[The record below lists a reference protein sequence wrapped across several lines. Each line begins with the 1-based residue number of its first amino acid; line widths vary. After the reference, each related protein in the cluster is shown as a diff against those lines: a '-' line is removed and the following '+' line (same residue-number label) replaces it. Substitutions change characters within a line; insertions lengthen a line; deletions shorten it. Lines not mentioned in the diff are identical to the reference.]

1 MALVR
6 TPDVHRADSE
16 ASART
21 ARRRVWRAFSAN
33 PLTLVGAFLAL
44 AFVLVAVFA
53 PELAPHNP
61 FQPLPNGLTAIG
73 APQPPDFRWTGHFF
87 GTDIIGRDMLSR
99 MIYATRVSLQVGVF
113 STLIAG
119 AIGAL
124 VGLISG
130 YFGGFLDNVL
140 MRVTEVVIAFPFLLF
155 IILVV
160 SVLHPQGQ
168 ESVVVMYTVIGLFGW
183 TTLARVT
190 RGLAMSVGRQDF
202 VEAGRALGASD
213 ARLIFR
219 HVLPQVLGTVVVYSS
234 ITIANNILL
243 EATLGYLGV
252 GAAPPIP
259 SWGKMVAEGLDNG
272 GFNVAPWLIL
282 YPGLMI
288 MLAALSFNLI
298 GEGLNDA
305 LNPRK

>member
-16 ASART
+16 ASARP
-21 ARRRVWRAFSAN
+21 ARNRFWRAFSAN
-33 PLTLVGAFLAL
+33 PLTLVGAAMALAL
-44 AFVLVAVFA
+44 VLVALFA

-61 FQPLPNGLTAIG
+61 FQPLPNGLSAIG
-73 APQPPDFRWTGHFF
+73 APEPPDFRWTRHFF

-119 AIGAL
+119 IIGAL
-124 VGLISG
+124 VGLLSG
-130 YFGGFLDNVL
+130 YYGGFLDNLL